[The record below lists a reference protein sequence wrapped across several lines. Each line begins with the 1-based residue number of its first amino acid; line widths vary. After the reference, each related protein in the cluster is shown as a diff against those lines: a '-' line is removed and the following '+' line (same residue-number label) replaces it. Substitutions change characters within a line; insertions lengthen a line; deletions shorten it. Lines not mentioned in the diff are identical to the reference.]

1 MPAFRSRF
9 HVEIIPFRL
18 SPLTHATDPV
28 KLYEAAAAGRPVVA
42 TPMESLRPFARRGVV
57 RLAGTAE
64 DFVREIGAAARER
77 EAAAARQR
85 AFARENTWDVRAAA
99 LDSWIVNFGP
109 SPLAK
114 ESA

>member
-42 TPMESLRPFARRGVV
+42 TAMDSLRPFARRGVV
-57 RLAGTAE
+57 RLASTAE
-64 DFVREIGAAARER
+64 QFVREISAAAAQGP
-77 EAAAARQR
+77 AAAARLR
-85 AFARENTWDVRAAA
+85 AFARENTWDVRAAT
-99 LDSWIVNFGP
+99 LDSWILNLPPV
-109 SPLAK
+109 S
-114 ESA
+114 